1 MGQTQGSDGRQRKEE
16 KKKTLEDRYW
26 RDFIFG
32 VNLEKYGKI
41 RTVKHWQ
48 VDKNIVSHLF
58 LGAYR

>member
-1 MGQTQGSDGRQRKEE
+1 MGQTQGSNGRQRKEE

-41 RTVKHWQ
+41 ITVKQWQ

-58 LGAYR
+58 LGAY

>member
-1 MGQTQGSDGRQRKEE
+1 MGQAQGSNSRQRKEE
-16 KKKTLEDRYW
+16 KKKNLEDRYW

-41 RTVKHWQ
+41 TTVKQWR

-58 LGAYR
+58 LGVYR

>member
-41 RTVKHWQ
+41 RTVKQWQ

>member
-1 MGQTQGSDGRQRKEE
+1 MEIPQLFKEE

-41 RTVKHWQ
+41 RTVKQWQ